1 MHAAPTGESVVTP
14 SCWRDTPH
22 LHNRQGLPHGQ
33 RTRYLN
39 SGSDISPAQAR
50 QLLDDLTA
58 LIVRAGAEIGAASPA
73 TVVRRL
79 KPDQSPVTAADEAS
93 EAVILRGLA
102 RILPNVPVVA
112 EESVDATASP
122 DLTGS
127 FVIVDPLDG
136 TREFLVGR
144 DEFTVNLAIVTH
156 GLPVAGI
163 IAAPKLGKLWRGVI
177 GYGAERLRLSGDAAD
192 RPEAISTRSWPDAP
206 VAVVSR
212 SHMDS
217 TTDKFV
223 SRLGPIT
230 RVPCGSAIKFCHVA
244 EGSADIYPRL
254 ATTCEWDVAAGH
266 ALVVAA
272 GGIVTAPLGIPL
284 TYGRAAE
291 NFRVPAFVAWGDS
304 GKAAAVKTRS

>member
-1 MHAAPTGESVVTP
+1 
-14 SCWRDTPH
+14 
-22 LHNRQGLPHGQ
+22 
-33 RTRYLN
+33 LN
-39 SGSDISPAQAR
+39 SGPDISPAQAR

-58 LIVRAGAEIGAASPA
+58 LIARAGTVIGAASPA

-79 KPDQSPVTAADEAS
+79 KDDQSPVTAADEAS
-93 EAVILRGLA
+93 EAVIQRGLA
-102 RILPNVPVVA
+102 QILPNVPVVA
-112 EESVDATASP
+112 EESVDVAANA

-136 TREFLVGR
+136 TREFLAGR

-163 IAAPKLGKLWRGVI
+163 IAAPKQGKLWRGVV
-177 GYGAERLRLSGDAAD
+177 GYRAERLRLSGGNAD
-192 RPEAISTRSWPDAP
+192 RAEAISTRSWPDAP

-217 TTDKFV
+217 ATDKFV
-223 SRLGPIT
+223 SALGPVT
-230 RVPCGSAIKFCHVA
+230 RVPCGSAIKFCHIA
-244 EGSADIYPRL
+244 DGSADVYPRL

-272 GGIVTAPLGIPL
+272 GGIVKAPLGIPL

-291 NFRVPAFVAWGDS
+291 NFRVPAFIVWGDP
-304 GKAAAVKTRS
+304 GKGAAVKT